1 MTNINLLEDVALAS
15 NSLGALTELGQR
27 MYDLEK
33 EIEQIEITLKKKKQ
47 EYKIISEEE
56 LPDLMSELNS
66 QAFALGNGQGV
77 YLHEFMSHSLPTKT
91 AIVRQKDEG
100 LKNELMV
107 RRQKCFQWLREN
119 QAESLIKNT
128 VKINFDRKED
138 EQCRQ
143 FTKEISDRGINY
155 SLEETVNSKTL
166 SNHFDGM
173 LKEGKELPTD
183 LFKIYTGS
191 VGKFCN
197 ADDVKK
203 IIKKGKL

>member
-1 MTNINLLEDVALAS
+1 MTNINLLEDVAPAS

-119 QAESLIKNT
+119 TAESLIKNT
-128 VKINFDRKED
+128 VKVNFDRKED

>member
-1 MTNINLLEDVALAS
+1 MTNINLLEDVAPAS

-91 AIVRQKDEG
+91 AITRQKDESA
-100 LKNELMV
+100 KNELMV
-107 RRQKCFQWLREN
+107 RRQKCFDWLRDN
-119 QAESLIKNT
+119 KADSLIKNT
-128 VKINFDRKED
+128 VK
-138 EQCRQ
+138 
-143 FTKEISDRGINY
+143 
-155 SLEETVNSKTL
+155 
-166 SNHFDGM
+166 
-173 LKEGKELPTD
+173 
-183 LFKIYTGS
+183 
-191 VGKFCN
+191 
-197 ADDVKK
+197 VKHS
-203 IIKKGKL
+203 

>member
-1 MTNINLLEDVALAS
+1 MTNINLLEDVAPAS
-15 NSLGALTELGQR
+15 NSLGALTELGQK

-91 AIVRQKDEG
+91 AITRQKDESA
-100 LKNELMV
+100 KNELMV
-107 RRQKCFQWLREN
+107 RRQKCFDWLRDN
-119 QAESLIKNT
+119 KADSLIKNT
-128 VKINFDRKED
+128 VKVNFDKKED
-138 EQCRQ
+138 QKCKE
-143 FTKEISDRGINY
+143 FTKEIAERGIDY
-155 SLEETVNSKTL
+155 SLEETVNSRTL
-166 SNHFDGM
+166 TNHFDTM

-191 VGKFCN
+191 VGKFCS

-203 IIKKGKL
+203 IILKGKI

>member
-1 MTNINLLEDVALAS
+1 MEDRFEDV
-15 NSLGALTELGQR
+15 
-27 MYDLEK
+27 
-33 EIEQIEITLKKKKQ
+33 
-47 EYKIISEEE
+47 
-56 LPDLMSELNS
+56 P
-66 QAFALGNGQGV
+66 
-77 YLHEFMSHSLPTKT
+77 
-91 AIVRQKDEG
+91 
-100 LKNELMV
+100 
-107 RRQKCFQWLREN
+107 
-119 QAESLIKNT
+119 
-128 VKINFDRKED
+128 
-138 EQCRQ
+138 
-143 FTKEISDRGINY
+143 KEISDRGINY